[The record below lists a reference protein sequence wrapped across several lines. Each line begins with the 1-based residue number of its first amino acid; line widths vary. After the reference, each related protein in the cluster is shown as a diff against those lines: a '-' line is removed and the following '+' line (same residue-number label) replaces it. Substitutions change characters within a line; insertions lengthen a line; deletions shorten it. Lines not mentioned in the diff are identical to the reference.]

1 MQCAGI
7 LKFLEGEPRK
17 LDGSIHPTINWNDEQ
32 AIQYQIAI
40 NCLHNHVLGKMR
52 VESTVN
58 DESHVAR
65 RKKCLKFADEVDI
78 KMNIEETNTKT
89 GHDGIAAQFES
100 TERECRECVEPCDR
114 TADSA
119 QPPANRT
126 ENGDEIMLNSPLD
139 MSHIKPT
146 RLSCRDSQR

>member
-40 NCLHNHVLGKMR
+40 NCLHNHVLGKMI

-58 DESHVAR
+58 DESQVVQ
-65 RKKCLKFADEVDI
+65 RKKCLKFADEADI

-89 GHDGIAAQFES
+89 GHDGIAAQFESSAQS

-119 QPPANRT
+119 QPPAN
-126 ENGDEIMLNSPLD
+126 
-139 MSHIKPT
+139 
-146 RLSCRDSQR
+146 